1 MFFLLMLFV
10 FGYTFFMQ
18 RMDFDKDV
26 MWLQLVKHDEVAQ
39 NVYPKPPLKYY
50 FEQIFYPKKCEK
62 SELLVNKIRGA
73 NSYYEHSMILNESNE
88 YLRIDSRTKGIKLS
102 ELERK
107 VSRIVVFLDTENK
120 IIGTISNIQLGMF
133 FCHNR

>member
-1 MFFLLMLFV
+1 
-10 FGYTFFMQ
+10 
-18 RMDFDKDV
+18 R
-26 MWLQLVKHDEVAQ
+26 
-39 NVYPKPPLKYY
+39 
-50 FEQIFYPKKCEK
+50 
-62 SELLVNKIRGA
+62 RA

-133 FCHNR
+133 FCHNRYACYGFIPVNCQAFDNIMNLHALTACPELSKKAFEAVSTIFKNYRDICSE